1 MSVLQKKILL
11 ISSLFLLVFSVLLL
25 FHFDRTNY
33 FLNKTIRLV
42 SLRLIQFERLSF
54 IRKEDYKFNF
64 YNDHYDI
71 SFFNNRTKTWHLF
84 ASHPYSR
91 NITPSIK
98 DLEIVLTRGRI
109 NHFNIEGKDINLK
122 SYLILNFYLTKMP
135 SKEKGIIFYKDGNW
149 RVFGPMF

>member
-1 MSVLQKKILL
+1 MRALQKKIII
-11 ISSLFLLVFSVLLL
+11 ISSLFLLVFSVLFL
-25 FHFDRTNY
+25 FRFDITNY

-54 IRKEDYKFNF
+54 IRNEDYKFKF

-71 SFFNNRTKTWHLF
+71 SFFNNRTQKWILF
-84 ASHPYSR
+84 ASHQYPSH
-91 NITPSIK
+91 IMPSIK
-98 DLEIVLTRGRI
+98 DLEIFLTRGRI
-109 NHFNIEGKDINLK
+109 NHFNIEGKEINLK